1 MYGLLH
7 YPGDVTHLAVPGRVL
22 GESAFRIP
30 YEVIDSEYDPDTD
43 LTTVNLQ
50 HASAETM
57 RRLMEVR
64 QQVEQTVVAQ
74 TVAVAPFGTPPP
86 SPYSGRRN
94 GKNSRRRVHR

>member
-7 YPGDVTHLAVPGRVL
+7 YRGDVTHLAVPGRVV
-22 GESAFRIP
+22 GESAFQIP

-57 RRLMEVR
+57 RTLMALR
-64 QQVEQTVVAQ
+64 QQVEQQV
-74 TVAVAPFGTPPP
+74 VAVAPVGTPPP
-86 SPYSGRRN
+86 SPYTARRN
-94 GKNSRRRVHR
+94 GKASRRQVHK